1 MVKVQNSGTYGLKRL
16 ESKQARNAIIQKLA
30 VDFNLT
36 PLIAEAFYQQ
46 FSLYFQEHANV
57 SLSSGE
63 IAYEAVSSDEP
74 AGRHIRLTR
83 KKTVKLKLMDLNT
96 DLEALANFGLAGLR
110 RHRLERVTR
119 EAYDQGALLSYEDLA
134 MILTTSP
141 ATVKRDIH
149 FLKQQ
154 GKFIMTRGA
163 KLDMGPG
170 LSHKTTIIDYYF
182 KGYTFTEI
190 ELKTNHSETS
200 IKRYLADFT
209 QVATLYQQKFSINQI
224 RLIAQKSDRLVR
236 EYCQLYDVYSKQDN
250 QRLNELLQPEPA
262 DPNAKKKSSVQKSK
276 GGKNHE

>member
-1 MVKVQNSGTYGLKRL
+1 MVKVQESDSYGLKRL
-16 ESKQARNAIIQKLA
+16 ESKSARNAIIQKLS

-36 PLIAEAFYQQ
+36 PLIAEAYYQQ
-46 FSLYFQEHANV
+46 VSVYFQEHANI

-63 IAYEAVSSDEP
+63 VAYEAVSSDEP

-83 KKTVKLKLMDLNT
+83 KKNVKLKLMDLNT
-96 DLEALANFGLAGLR
+96 DLEALASYGLAGLS

-141 ATVKRDIH
+141 ATVKRDVH

-182 KGYTFTEI
+182 KGYTFTEV
-190 ELKTNHSETS
+190 EQKTNHSETS
-200 IKRYLADFT
+200 IKRYLADFI
-209 QVATLYQQKFSINQI
+209 QVASLYQQKFSINQI

-236 EYCQLYDVYSKQDN
+236 EYCQLYDAYSKQDN
-250 QRLNELLQPEPA
+250 QRLSELLQPEPA
-262 DPNAKKKSSVQKSK
+262 DPNAKKKSSVQKSR
-276 GGKNHE
+276 GGKDHD

>member
-1 MVKVQNSGTYGLKRL
+1 
-16 ESKQARNAIIQKLA
+16 
-30 VDFNLT
+30 
-36 PLIAEAFYQQ
+36 
-46 FSLYFQEHANV
+46 
-57 SLSSGE
+57 
-63 IAYEAVSSDEP
+63 
-74 AGRHIRLTR
+74 
-83 KKTVKLKLMDLNT
+83 MDPNT
-96 DLEALANFGLAGLR
+96 DLESLASFGLAGLR

-141 ATVKRDIH
+141 ATVKRDILL
-149 FLKQQ
+149 LKQQ
-154 GKFIMTRGA
+154 GKFIMTRGT

-190 ELKTNHSETS
+190 EQKTNHSETS

-209 QVATLYQQKFSINQI
+209 QVATLYQQKFSNNQI

-236 EYCQLYDVYSKQDN
+236 EYCQLYDTYSKQDN

-262 DPNAKKKSSVQKSK
+262 DPKAKKKSSVQKSR
-276 GGKNHE
+276 GGEDHE

>member
-1 MVKVQNSGTYGLKRL
+1 MVKVQHSDSYGLKRL
-16 ESKQARNAIIQKLA
+16 ESKNARNAIIQKLA

-36 PLIAEAFYQQ
+36 HIIAEAYYQQ

-63 IAYEAVSSDEP
+63 VAYEAVSADEP

-83 KKTVKLKLMDLNT
+83 KINVKLKLMDLNT

-119 EAYDQGALLSYEDLA
+119 ETYDQKALPSYEDLA

-149 FLKQQ
+149 FLKQE

-190 ELKTNHSETS
+190 EQKTNHSETS

-250 QRLNELLQPEPA
+250 QRLNELLQPEPV
-262 DPNAKKKSSVQKSK
+262 DPNAKKKSSVQKSR
-276 GGKNHE
+276 GGKDHE

>member
-1 MVKVQNSGTYGLKRL
+1 MVKVQNSDSYGLKRL
-16 ESKQARNAIIQKLA
+16 ESKNARNAIIQKLA

-36 PLIAEAFYQQ
+36 PIIADAYYQQ
-46 FSLYFQEHANV
+46 FSLYFREHANV

-63 IAYEAVSSDEP
+63 VSYEAVSAEEP

-83 KKTVKLKLMDLNT
+83 KINVKLKLMDLNT
-96 DLEALANFGLAGLR
+96 DLEALAIFGLAGLR

-141 ATVKRDIH
+141 STVKRDVH
-149 FLKQQ
+149 FLKKQ

-170 LSHKTTIIDYYF
+170 VSHKTTIIDYYF
-182 KGYTFTEI
+182 KGYTFSDI

-200 IKRYLADFT
+200 IKRYLADFI

-250 QRLNELLQPEPA
+250 QRLNELIQPEPA
-262 DPNAKKKSSVQKSK
+262 DPNAKKKSSVQKSR
-276 GGKNHE
+276 GGEDHD